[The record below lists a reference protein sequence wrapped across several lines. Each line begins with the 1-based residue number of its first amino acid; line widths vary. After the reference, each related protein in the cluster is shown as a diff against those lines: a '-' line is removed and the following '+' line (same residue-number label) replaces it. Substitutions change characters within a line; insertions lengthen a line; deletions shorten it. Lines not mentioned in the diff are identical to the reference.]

1 MPPTIPTPTLGPALS
16 AWGYLRLV
24 LLGALIG
31 VPAALV
37 AAGFLGLVH
46 YIEHWLWED
55 LPDALGYSSPPW
67 YLILFLPAVGAAGVL
82 AARTL
87 LPGDGGHRPLEG
99 IGAGPPM
106 PLAYA
111 PGIALAA
118 LATLAFGGVLGP
130 EAPLIALG
138 GAVGIAVQ
146 AFVRLD
152 ARENAVLSTAGSFSA
167 ISALFGGPI
176 VAGVLMMEGA
186 VGLGAS
192 LTAVLLPG
200 FVAAAVGYVIIVG
213 FGDWGGLNVPG
224 LAVPDLPPYEGT
236 HVLDLL
242 LAVVVGVVTAI
253 IFAAIRVLATRV
265 DVTGRARLG
274 LPVLL
279 LGGGVTVGA
288 LALIA
293 DALGANSQDVLFSGQ
308 ASVPALVTEDSTRII
323 AILLV
328 AKALAYAVCLG
339 CGFRGGPIFP
349 AIFLGIGL
357 ATLTVVWF
365 DVSPTWAIVVGAAA
379 GTAAGT
385 RMVLTSML
393 FGGLLAGT
401 AGLDAIPAGVLAAAA
416 AWLVVTA
423 LERRAGVLQA
433 PEPQAS

>member
-1 MPPTIPTPTLGPALS
+1 M
-16 AWGYLRLV
+16 R
-24 LLGALIG
+24 
-31 VPAALV
+31 
-37 AAGFLGLVH
+37 
-46 YIEHWLWED
+46 
-55 LPDALGYSSPPW
+55 
-67 YLILFLPAVGAAGVL
+67 
-82 AARTL
+82 
-87 LPGDGGHRPLEG
+87 
-99 IGAGPPM
+99 
-106 PLAYA
+106 
-111 PGIALAA
+111 
-118 LATLAFGGVLGP
+118 
-130 EAPLIALG
+130 
-138 GAVGIAVQ
+138 
-146 AFVRLD
+146 
-152 ARENAVLSTAGSFSA
+152 
-167 ISALFGGPI
+167 
-176 VAGVLMMEGA
+176 
-186 VGLGAS
+186 
-192 LTAVLLPG
+192 
-200 FVAAAVGYVIIVG
+200 
-213 FGDWGGLNVPG
+213 
-224 LAVPDLPPYEGT
+224 
-236 HVLDLL
+236 DLL

-265 DVTGRARLG
+265 DVTGGARLG

-279 LGGGVTVGA
+279 LGGGLTVGA

-293 DALGANSQDVLFSGQ
+293 DGLGASSQDVLFSGQ

-357 ATLTVVWF
+357 ATLAVVWF
-365 DVSPTWAIVVGAAA
+365 DVSPTWAIVVGTAA